1 MSGDGAYGDQIP
13 GVELLFAI
21 PSIGAESASPGD
33 AGVHA
38 GDVGCEQLGLSP
50 EPVVPDEDGWTT
62 IDFNRAYNAPCVFT
76 PFSVC
81 ALPPRANWLQLPVTA
96 GEKRPAV
103 PVY

>member
-1 MSGDGAYGDQIP
+1 MMWDSTATTETYQAGRYMR
-13 GVELLFAI
+13 VEM
-21 PSIGAESASPGD
+21 
-33 AGVHA
+33 
-38 GDVGCEQLGLSP
+38 
-50 EPVVPDEDGWTT
+50 PDEDGWTT